1 MDSFVR
7 LKTTQ
12 NRFLED
18 YLRGT
23 NRRLT
28 CRQASATFGIKNLRA
43 RMSEL
48 RKIGL
53 DVSTVDRTLD
63 GRVKYGVN
71 SQNQQGSRSRS
82 FA

>member
-7 LKTTQ
+7 IKSTQ

-28 CRQASATFGIKNLRA
+28 CRQAAAMFGIKNLRA

-48 RKIGL
+48 RKLGL
-53 DVSTVDRTLD
+53 DVSTDDRTVD
-63 GRVKYGVN
+63 GRVKYGVI
-71 SQNQQGSRSRS
+71 SQNQQG
-82 FA
+82 F

>member
-1 MDSFVR
+1 MDSFIR

-23 NRRLT
+23 NRSLT
-28 CRQASATFGIKNLRA
+28 CKQAAATFGIKNLRA

-53 DVSTVDRTLD
+53 TVRTDSRTLD
-63 GRVKYGVN
+63 GRVKYAV
-71 SQNQQGSRSRS
+71 SARDQ
-82 FA
+82 